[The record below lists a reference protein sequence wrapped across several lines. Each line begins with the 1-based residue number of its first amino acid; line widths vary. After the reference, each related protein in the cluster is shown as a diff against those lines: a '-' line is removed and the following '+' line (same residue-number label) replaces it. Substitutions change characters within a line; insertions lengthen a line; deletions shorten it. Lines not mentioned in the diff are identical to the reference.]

1 MIRKI
6 LTGTAA
12 LALMVG
18 PAFAQDS
25 HYDRDHHY
33 DRDSH
38 YGDRVASNTVRGGLG
53 GAGVGALIGC
63 LVTIPIGCGPGAAVG
78 AAWGGGGGAVIGA
91 ATTHPP
97 RSDYSRHESDYPP
110 SER

>member
-1 MIRKI
+1 MIRK
-6 LTGTAA
+6 LLAGVAT
-12 LALMVG
+12 LALMTG
-18 PAFAQDS
+18 PALAQDT
-25 HYDRDHHY
+25 HVDHH
-33 DRDSH
+33 SH

-91 ATTHPP
+91 AVTHPP
-97 RSDYSRHESDYPP
+97 RSDYARHDSDYPP
-110 SER
+110 PER